1 MAALI
6 NPFSIQMQQLQR
18 RQALADAMLQQ
29 SQQPLDTQY
38 TGGPTSVAVRR
49 SPFESLAKIAQAGAG
64 AYIQN
69 KNDQKYQDIASQM
82 MAAQQRSLLSLAGD
96 SSGYPSAPTGAP
108 DGSSGAPPAAGLPT
122 DAGVPPTPS
131 ATAPTNLPPPM
142 LTNPGYSPPPSPP
155 VSAPNPAAGA
165 PSGGGGFGGPSLAQI
180 LASSQDAI
188 TYGVDPKVVEIA
200 ASARAPTPEMRNIAA
215 VYGNSP
221 QARAALER
229 TVNPAV
235 ATNANSPLARFNP
248 ATGQYETAYA
258 PPDISKGI
266 APVITNG
273 QITGVTKLPGSEE
286 VNAGQAAATTAAT
299 QANTPKWVD
308 DPLHPGQGHYV
319 FPSPPAYSGGGL
331 NDLGNIGRPPR
342 QTIPTPAGP
351 VPATTVGTGAN
362 ATPAPARVPTAADLE
377 GQKVGAKTG
386 QDYAADVTAKA
397 ADAMAGKRT
406 LSEMT
411 NLLQG
416 FTPGAGAPMLTKLG
430 AAAQAMGADP
440 ATVQRLTSINPGDAE
455 AFQKGTAAL
464 AGEAAKQVTNR
475 VTQTE
480 FKVFLA
486 NNPNWM
492 MTPNGIKRVMD
503 FMGKGFDQQIDM
515 QQQFADW
522 SKGAPP
528 DRWGIDFP
536 AEYNRRQLA
545 AINTGKTNSA
555 PAPFTPTKTSTDIAN
570 SAGAPVTLKT
580 KADFDALPSG
590 KNIKFVGPDGITY
603 VKP

>member
-1 MAALI
+1 M
-6 NPFSIQMQQLQR
+6 S
-18 RQALADAMLQQ
+18 
-29 SQQPLDTQY
+29 
-38 TGGPTSVAVRR
+38 
-49 SPFESLAKIAQAGAG
+49 
-64 AYIQN
+64 
-69 KNDQKYQDIASQM
+69 
-82 MAAQQRSLLSLAGD
+82 
-96 SSGYPSAPTGAP
+96 
-108 DGSSGAPPAAGLPT
+108 
-122 DAGVPPTPS
+122 
-131 ATAPTNLPPPM
+131 
-142 LTNPGYSPPPSPP
+142 
-155 VSAPNPAAGA
+155 
-165 PSGGGGFGGPSLAQI
+165 GPSLAQI
-180 LASSQDAI
+180 LSTSQDAI
-188 TYGVDPKVVEIA
+188 NYGVDPKVVEIA
-200 ASARAPTPEMRNIAA
+200 ASARAPTTEMRNIAA

-221 QARAALER
+221 EARAALER

-308 DPLHPGQGHYV
+308 DPLHPGQGRYV
-319 FPSPPAYSGGGL
+319 FPTPPAYSGGGL
-331 NDLGNIGRPPR
+331 NDLGSIGRAPKPVI
-342 QTIPTPAGP
+342 QTPAGA
-351 VPATTVGTGAN
+351 VPATTVGTGPN

-386 QDYAADVTAKA
+386 QDYAADLTARA
-397 ADAMAGKRT
+397 SDATAGLRT
-406 LSEMT
+406 LSEMD

-416 FTPGAGAPMLTKLG
+416 FTPGAGAPVLTKLG

-440 ATVQRLTSINPGDAE
+440 ATVQKLTSINPGDAE

-503 FMGKGFDQQIDM
+503 FMGKGFNQQIDM

-522 SKGAPP
+522 SKGSPP

-536 AEYNRRQLA
+536 AEYNRRQVA
-545 AINTGKTNSA
+545 AIKEGKTNSA
-555 PAPFTPTKTSTDIAN
+555 PAPFTNTKTSTDIAK
-570 SAGAPVTLKT
+570 SPGASVALKS
-580 KADFDALPSG
+580 KADYDALPSG

>member
-1 MAALI
+1 MPDNSFARKLVGYQNAA
-6 NPFSIQMQQLQR
+6 S
-18 RQALADAMLQQ
+18 
-29 SQQPLDTQY
+29 
-38 TGGPTSVAVRR
+38 
-49 SPFESLAKIAQAGAG
+49 
-64 AYIQN
+64 
-69 KNDQKYQDIASQM
+69 
-82 MAAQQRSLLSLAGD
+82 
-96 SSGYPSAPTGAP
+96 
-108 DGSSGAPPAAGLPT
+108 
-122 DAGVPPTPS
+122 
-131 ATAPTNLPPPM
+131 
-142 LTNPGYSPPPSPP
+142 
-155 VSAPNPAAGA
+155 
-165 PSGGGGFGGPSLAQI
+165 
-180 LASSQDAI
+180 
-188 TYGVDPKVVEIA
+188 YGVDPEVIKIA
-200 ASARAPTPEMRNIAA
+200 AANDAPTNEQRNIAA
-215 VYGNSP
+215 VYGQNSP
-221 QARAALER
+221 QGRAALER
-229 TVNPAV
+229 VVNPAV

-299 QANTPKWVD
+299 EAQKGHWQD
-308 DPLHPGQGHYV
+308 DPLHPGQGRFIY
-319 FPSPPAYSGGGL
+319 PTPPAYAGGI
-331 NDLGNIGRPPR
+331 NDLGAIGRPGAR
-342 QTIPTPAGP
+342 TAIPTPAGP
-351 VPATTVGTGAN
+351 VPATTVGRGAN

-406 LSEMT
+406 LSEMQ

-440 ATVQRLTSINPGDAE
+440 ATVQKLTNINPGDAE

-515 QQQFADW
+515 QQQFSHW

-536 AEYNRRQLA
+536 AEYNKRQLA
-545 AINTGKTNSA
+545 VIKAGGTNSD
-555 PAPFTPTKTSTDIAN
+555 PASVSPIETAADLSKTP
-570 SAGAPVTLKT
+570 GATLTIHT
-580 KADFDALPSG
+580 KADFDKLPQG
-590 KNIKFVGPDGITY
+590 AKFVGSDGITY
-603 VKP
+603 RKP